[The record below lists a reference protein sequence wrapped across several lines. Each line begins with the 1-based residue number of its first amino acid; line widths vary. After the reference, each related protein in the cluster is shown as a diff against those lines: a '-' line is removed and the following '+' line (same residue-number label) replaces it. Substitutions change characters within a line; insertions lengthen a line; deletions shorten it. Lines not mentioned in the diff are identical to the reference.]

1 MFDVHLKTRP
11 ASRLESARNHP
22 RGSTVGCNIALGHRS
37 EGASAVRDAEPRVPQ
52 LAALPR
58 CGQKGCV
65 YPAARVHLFLCI
77 HHLRER
83 REPSLFHSQQPSL
96 VLLDQARFGPGA
108 GDEDL
113 LERSQDRHRLTQER
127 ERFLNEAA

>member
-1 MFDVHLKTRP
+1 MFDAPVKSATASGREPSQNHSVDSSARSDDAP
-11 ASRLESARNHP
+11 ASRSEEAA
-22 RGSTVGCNIALGHRS
+22 TVGDTELRG
-37 EGASAVRDAEPRVPQ
+37 PQ

-58 CGQKGCV
+58 CGRKGCV
-65 YPAARVHLFLCI
+65 YPAARAQLCLCI

-113 LERSQDRHRLTQER
+113 LERSQDRHRLSQER